1 MIMAQ
6 ATETHSTRVTKPAGT
21 EPAGGQTKRTQSKQS
36 TVMLKTK
43 EGQPDVTFSKR
54 LTAECNFVSSH
65 TVFAAHFYPAV
76 NVHN

>member
-1 MIMAQ
+1 
-6 ATETHSTRVTKPAGT
+6 
-21 EPAGGQTKRTQSKQS
+21 
-36 TVMLKTK
+36 MLKTK